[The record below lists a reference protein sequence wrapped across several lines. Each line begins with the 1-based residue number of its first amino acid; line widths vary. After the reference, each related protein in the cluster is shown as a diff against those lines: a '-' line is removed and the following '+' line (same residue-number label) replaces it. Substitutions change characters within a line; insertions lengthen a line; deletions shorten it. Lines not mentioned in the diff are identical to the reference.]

1 MIVYVAADAHVYR
14 QAGYTVATIRDV
26 AQLAGVST
34 ATVSHVINNTR
45 AVSDLAKVR
54 VLAAM
59 EELNYQPNA
68 VARSLRVN
76 ETLTIGLIIPDVEIP
91 FFAWVAKCI
100 ETAARN
106 VGYNVILCNSDWS
119 LSQELLYLENLRAR
133 RVDGLI
139 CISILLTSKHVA
151 PLLKRN
157 LPVVWFEQSRD
168 VGVSDAVV
176 IDNVKGAYE
185 ATMHLIEEGHRRI
198 GCVLGLEHAFVT
210 LDRVAGYRRALSAA
224 GIAFDQGLLY
234 TGDYEPSS
242 GLLGAR
248 YLLQLPEPP
257 SVIFAFNDMMALGAL
272 QAANELNLRVPEQLA
287 LIGFDGIPLTEYTS
301 PPLSTVRQPIP
312 EMSRIA
318 IDMLLDRING
328 RAPQESRRV
337 LVEPVLIKRA
347 STIGLHNNTLAKQ
360 PYSPTE
366 A

>member
-1 MIVYVAADAHVYR
+1 
-14 QAGYTVATIRDV
+14 VATIRDV

-45 AVSDLAKVR
+45 AVSDLAKER
-54 VLAAM
+54 VLEAM

-100 ETAARN
+100 ESAARD
-106 VGYNVILCNSDWS
+106 VGYNVILCNSNWS
-119 LSQELLYLENLRAR
+119 LSQELTYLDNLRAR

-139 CISILLTSKHVA
+139 CISILLTSEHIA
-151 PLLKRN
+151 PLLKRKM
-157 LPVVWFEQSRD
+157 PVVWFEQSRD
-168 VGVSDAVV
+168 AGISDAVV

-185 ATMHLIEEGHRRI
+185 ATIHLIEQGHRRI
-198 GCVLGLEHAFVT
+198 GCVLGLGRAFVT
-210 LDRVAGYRRALSAA
+210 LDRIAGYRRALSTA
-224 GIAFDQGLLY
+224 GITFNQELLY

-242 GLLGAR
+242 GLQGAR
-248 YLLQLPEPP
+248 HLLELPEPP
-257 SVIFAFNDMMALGAL
+257 SAIFAFNDMMALGAL

-318 IDMLLDRING
+318 IDMLLDRIND
-328 RAPQESRRV
+328 RAPHESRRV
-337 LVEPVLIKRA
+337 LVEPMLIKRA
-347 STIGLHNNTLAKQ
+347 STIGLQNNTLAKL
-360 PYSPTE
+360 PLSPTE